1 VAQTKSGSTISKSS
15 AHLKKIENG
24 DILLFCA
31 LSAEK
36 QNVPQLTTG
45 HDHVM
50 PRTARASI
58 GGICYHV
65 INRGNA
71 RATVYHNSSD
81 FDSFIDLMTKATSRI
96 PMRILSYCLMPNH
109 FHLVL
114 WPFGDGDMSRW
125 MQWLLTSH
133 VRRYHR
139 LRGTSGRIWQGRF
152 KAFPI
157 QQDRH
162 LLSVMRYVERN
173 PVRANLVRS
182 AADWTWS
189 SISASALKP
198 QVVTTPAPVSKP
210 KDWSRFVD
218 IPQTSAELTALR
230 RCTQRNAPF
239 GGTTWV
245 RNTAKSLGLEA
256 SIRDLGRPPK
266 K

>member
-1 VAQTKSGSTISKSS
+1 
-15 AHLKKIENG
+15 
-24 DILLFCA
+24 
-31 LSAEK
+31 
-36 QNVPQLTTG
+36 
-45 HDHVM
+45 M

-71 RATVYHNSSD
+71 RSTVYHNSSD
-81 FDSFIDLMTKATSRI
+81 YQSFIQLMKKACDRI

-157 QQDRH
+157 QQDSH
-162 LLSVMRYVERN
+162 LLTVIRYVERN
-173 PVRANLVRS
+173 PVRANLVGS
-182 AADWTWS
+182 AADWNWS
-189 SISASALKP
+189 SISASPSKP
-198 QVVTTPAPVSKP
+198 RTVITPAPVLKP
-210 KDWSRFVD
+210 KDWLKFVD
-218 IPQTSAELTALR
+218 IPQTPAELDALR

-239 GGTTWV
+239 GGTAWV
-245 RNTAKSLGLEA
+245 AETAQSLGLEG
-256 SIRDLGRPPK
+256 SVCKLGRPPK
-266 K
+266 E